1 MIQFTSVEL
10 GKNTRFECLVNIV
23 EEDGYGN

>member
-1 MIQFTSVEL
+1 MIHFTSVEL
-10 GKNTRFECLVNIV
+10 GKNTRFECLVNII